1 MVESRIRQNVLYQ
14 RPNESKFRHRSRM
27 FHASALISL
36 FFSSL
41 LMPFKQCFLSFLFH
55 YCYLK
60 GNFNVVN
67 NSTSLFLK
75 EIVIL
80 KMVSVT
86 GIREVYTSMI
96 LIGRSIMAQHLPK
109 GLGRRLT
116 TQHIQMKVCLTFVLC
131 LKIFIKITFNDQRL
145 LNCVSQSR
153 MTILNA
159 TCCCDKI
166 GMLHTSVFSATLSLK
181 IVVKNR
187 PVKLKLP
194 QYNTGSARK

>member
-1 MVESRIRQNVLYQ
+1 
-14 RPNESKFRHRSRM
+14 
-27 FHASALISL
+27 
-36 FFSSL
+36 
-41 LMPFKQCFLSFLFH
+41 
-55 YCYLK
+55 
-60 GNFNVVN
+60 
-67 NSTSLFLK
+67 
-75 EIVIL
+75 
-80 KMVSVT
+80 MVSVT

-96 LIGRSIMAQHLPK
+96 LIGRSTMAQHLPK
-109 GLGRRLT
+109 GLDRRLT

-194 QYNTGSARK
+194 NTTQEARENNHLSLLFLMLVLRGVSLSQFIL